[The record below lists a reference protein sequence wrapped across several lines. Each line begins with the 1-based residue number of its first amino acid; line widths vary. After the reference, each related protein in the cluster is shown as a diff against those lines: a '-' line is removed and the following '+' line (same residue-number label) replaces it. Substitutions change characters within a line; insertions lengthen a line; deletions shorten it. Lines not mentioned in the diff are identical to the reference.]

1 MDQESEKEFQRVW
14 KRMERFE
21 KDSRDLIRVSEAV
34 KVLAKKVDRFSFA
47 VTSFALAV
55 VVDIASHYIK

>member
-1 MDQESEKEFQRVW
+1 
-14 KRMERFE
+14 MERFE